1 MDAAPLPTSPQVT
14 DQDPI
19 ANNVKKL
26 TIHIE
31 ECKDIDLCVVFAI
44 SNLSMD
50 DYEFTNISDL
60 CYEGDETEQTV
71 TETTESK
78 ASGSCNSISLC
89 TPAAVALVGATA
101 VITSKRKKEKKK

>member
-1 MDAAPLPTSPQVT
+1 MYWFAHTDAEIEISSDGKSAIL
-14 DQDPI
+14 
-19 ANNVKKL
+19 AKNGKK
-26 TIHIE
+26 I
-31 ECKDIDLCVVFAI
+31 KAQ
-44 SNLSMD
+44 D

-89 TPAAVALVGATA
+89 TPAAVAFVGATA
-101 VITSKRKKEKKK
+101 VITSKRKKENKK